1 MASLEL
7 LEPGQRPGPWRTL
20 PFFAVCSVIATV
32 SFLACCALDFRTRT
46 TQNQYG
52 APTSRK
58 TLVLALLLTGL
69 AVLPAGLW
77 FGHHRADLGV
87 GLNHYL
93 VDRTLESVARARES
107 HRIDRL
113 RAQGVASAPAGDGA
127 RLRLNENFEPRETW
141 LARTL
146 RHLVAY
152 SRLSNELMLYRALPP
167 DTAERAV
174 SFYGVFHTTFGYDI
188 PWPLSGRDLPRFI
201 VLSLVLLLLMTAAI
215 AAIAYSICAVCTIVR
230 SRRVGVVKL
239 PDADCILENAEK
251 GEPFLCKPLRAIVLY
266 RSEEDLEKFVEKLQ
280 KSFSPRRHHF
290 DAKASRRCSVEWI
303 PKPQAK
309 HEALHVFRDLKQVL
323 QNDCEGRALFHE
335 LQRLATNEQSAVLL
349 FSRVAPDYRYS
360 DRLGTPD
367 RWLDSPRRADAD
379 PPDRWTDLAPRFCS
393 YVLRCTDRREEFEQ
407 LIKGT
412 AANRNIKHALLRE
425 VRANPDLLHVA
436 WNALANLDK
445 RSLEDPYSWQLAVT
459 TFRKSAASYFNRIWT
474 ESTRE
479 ERLQLYALAHRGVVD
494 SRRAAALSSLLHR
507 GLVREDPDTAVVRLR
522 SDAFGEFIEH
532 DVDLGT
538 LNAWR
543 SEGDGG
549 SWRFIWPPLAITAA
563 LGLAFL
569 ALANPEMRATL
580 LTTLLGLVPA
590 ALPLLRGAPGGSPP
604 QP

>member
-1 MASLEL
+1 M
-7 LEPGQRPGPWRTL
+7 
-20 PFFAVCSVIATV
+20 
-32 SFLACCALDFRTRT
+32 
-46 TQNQYG
+46 
-52 APTSRK
+52 
-58 TLVLALLLTGL
+58 
-69 AVLPAGLW
+69 
-77 FGHHRADLGV
+77 